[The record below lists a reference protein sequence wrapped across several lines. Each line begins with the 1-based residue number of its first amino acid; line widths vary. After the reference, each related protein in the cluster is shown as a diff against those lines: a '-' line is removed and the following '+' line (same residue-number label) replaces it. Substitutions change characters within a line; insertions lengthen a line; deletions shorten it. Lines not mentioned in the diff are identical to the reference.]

1 MKASKVKVN
10 KVAEVANMMVAN
22 PETKVTDVM
31 KKFKVTKVYG
41 YNLMSQARTKYLNR
55 REAMLKEALS
65 KPKHRMQSS
74 ESVNRQVVESYKKL
88 KALGLVGEDTVTGTT
103 PKAMSE
109 LAYNLTKGRD
119 GKESWQTVSITTS
132 GQPILA
138 GGPTEEEL
146 NADTVNHPAHYRTG
160 GIETI
165 DFIEAKNLNYHLGNV
180 VKYITRADH
189 KGDRLENLKKAQ
201 WYLNREIEKSG
212 K

>member
-1 MKASKVKVN
+1 MSKAKVN

-55 REAMLKEALS
+55 HEAMLKEALA
-65 KPKHRMQSS
+65 KPKHRMRA
-74 ESVNRQVVESYKKL
+74 SV
-88 KALGLVGEDTVTGTT
+88 DTVTGMAS
-103 PKAMSE
+103 KAVAE
-109 LAYNLTKGRD
+109 LAYSLSKGRD
-119 GKESWQTVSITTS
+119 GKESWKTISVTT
-132 GQPILA
+132 G
-138 GGPTEEEL
+138 EEPLFGRRGEQL
-146 NADTVNHPAHYRTG
+146 ETIEPPADNVNHPAHYKTG

-165 DFIEAKNLNYHLGNV
+165 DFIEAKGLNYHLGNV

-201 WYLNREIEKSG
+201 WYLNREINNLGVSK
-212 K
+212 

>member
-1 MKASKVKVN
+1 MKVSKVKVN

-22 PETKVTDVM
+22 PEATVTDVM

-55 REAMLKEALS
+55 REAMLKEALA

-74 ESVNRQVVESYKKL
+74 EGTIRLPE
-88 KALGLVGEDTVTGTT
+88 VGDTVGGLTLTR
-103 PKAMSE
+103 KAQGDSY
-109 LAYNLTKGRD
+109 LYRWTKND
-119 GKESWQTVSITTS
+119 AVKS
-132 GQPILA
+132 GQVEVDAP
-138 GGPTEEEL
+138 E
-146 NADTVNHPAHYRTG
+146 ADTVNHPAHYRTG

>member
-1 MKASKVKVN
+1 MKVSKVKVN
-10 KVAEVANMMVAN
+10 KVAEVADMMVRN

-55 REAMLKEALS
+55 REAALS
-65 KPKHRMQSS
+65 KPKHRMQA
-74 ESVNRQVVESYKKL
+74 SV
-88 KALGLVGEDTVTGTT
+88 DTVTGMA
-103 PKAMSE
+103 PKAVAE
-109 LAYNLTKGRD
+109 LAYNLSKGRD
-119 GKESWQTVSITTS
+119 RKEEQGVTLKQLIDAAQNSD
-132 GQPILA
+132 
-138 GGPTEEEL
+138 
-146 NADTVNHPAHYRTG
+146 NVNHPAHYRTG

-201 WYLNREIEKSG
+201 WYLNREIG
-212 K
+212 KA

>member
-1 MKASKVKVN
+1 MKVSKVKVN

-22 PETKVTDVM
+22 PEATVTDVM
-31 KKFKVTKVYG
+31 KKFKVSKVYG

-55 REAMLKEALS
+55 REAELS

-74 ESVNRQVVESYKKL
+74 EGTIRVPEVGDSVG
-88 KALGLVGEDTVTGTT
+88 GLTLTRKWQGDTYLYRWV
-103 PKAMSE
+103 KDDE
-109 LAYNLTKGRD
+109 VK
-119 GKESWQTVSITTS
+119 S
-132 GQPILA
+132 GQVEVDAP
-138 GGPTEEEL
+138 E
-146 NADTVNHPAHYRTG
+146 ADNINPAHYKVG

-165 DFIEAKNLNYHLGNV
+165 DFIEAKLTAEEYRGYLRGNV
-180 VKYITRADH
+180 LKYTSRADH

>member
-1 MKASKVKVN
+1 MKVSKVKVN
-10 KVAEVANMMVAN
+10 KVAEVADMMVRN
-22 PETKVTDVM
+22 PEAKVTDVM

-55 REAMLKEALS
+55 REAALA
-65 KPKHRMQSS
+65 KPKYRMQA
-74 ESVNRQVVESYKKL
+74 SV
-88 KALGLVGEDTVTGTT
+88 DTVTGMA
-103 PKAMSE
+103 PKAVAE
-109 LAYNLTKGRD
+109 LAYSISKGRD
-119 GKESWQTVSITTS
+119 R
-132 GQPILA
+132 
-138 GGPTEEEL
+138 EE
-146 NADTVNHPAHYRTG
+146 ADTVNHPAHYKTG

>member
-1 MKASKVKVN
+1 MKVSKVKVN
-10 KVAEVANMMVAN
+10 KVAEVADMMVRN
-22 PETKVTDVM
+22 PEAKVTDVM

-55 REAMLKEALS
+55 RAEALA
-65 KPKHRMQSS
+65 KPKYRMRA
-74 ESVNRQVVESYKKL
+74 SV
-88 KALGLVGEDTVTGTT
+88 DTVTGMA
-103 PKAMSE
+103 PKAVAE
-109 LAYNLTKGRD
+109 LAYNLSKGRNR
-119 GKESWQTVSITTS
+119 E
-132 GQPILA
+132 A
-138 GGPTEEEL
+138 EL
-146 NADTVNHPAHYRTG
+146 NATDNVNHPAHYRTG

>member
-1 MKASKVKVN
+1 MKASKVKVKVN
-10 KVAEVANMMVAN
+10 KVAEVADMMVRN
-22 PETKVTDVM
+22 PEAKVTDVM

-55 REAMLKEALS
+55 REAALS

-74 ESVNRQVVESYKKL
+74 EGITRVPE
-88 KALGLVGEDTVTGTT
+88 VGDTVGGMTLTR
-103 PKAMSE
+103 KAQGDSY
-109 LAYNLTKGRD
+109 LYQWVKDDAVK
-119 GKESWQTVSITTS
+119 S
-132 GQPILA
+132 GQVEVDAP
-138 GGPTEEEL
+138 E
-146 NADTVNHPAHYRTG
+146 ADTVNHPAHYRTG

-201 WYLNREIEKSG
+201 WYLNREINNSG
-212 K
+212 VSK